1 MDHELTPAELTIA
14 NRSRRFLRIGAVTLF
29 TMMPLSWF
37 VGARTTLVYGILV
50 APLLLTVLLTTHARC
65 PRCRST
71 VVWLYLATG
80 AHSVD
85 LRCPHC
91 GASLNE
97 IR

>member
-1 MDHELTPAELTIA
+1 MSLDYLTTVWHLSHPPPSFAA
-14 NRSRRFLRIGAVTLF
+14 RRPR
-29 TMMPLSWF
+29 P
-37 VGARTTLVYGILV
+37 RTTLVYGMLV
-50 APLLLTVLLTTHARC
+50 APLLLTILLTTHARC